1 MEIKG
6 ITYKEVEKEFKTLK
20 PDLLDDYEDYFSN
33 NSIFK
38 RWSLVHPNITMKTSI
53 KCDKICCN
61 ILQNK
66 IDEKIGVSQLLMTL
80 NKNE

>member
-1 MEIKG
+1 MKIPRKLSE
-6 ITYKEVEKEFKTLK
+6 EAKTTTNV
-20 PDLLDDYEDYFSN
+20 DDYEDYFSN

-38 RWSLVHPNITMKTSI
+38 RWSLVHPNINMKTYI

>member
-1 MEIKG
+1 MKIPRKLSE
-6 ITYKEVEKEFKTLK
+6 EAKTTTNV
-20 PDLLDDYEDYFSN
+20 DDYEDYFSN

-61 ILQNK
+61 ILENK

>member
-1 MEIKG
+1 MKIPRKLSE
-6 ITYKEVEKEFKTLK
+6 EAKTTTNV
-20 PDLLDDYEDYFSN
+20 DDYEDYFSN

>member
-1 MEIKG
+1 MKIPRKLSE
-6 ITYKEVEKEFKTLK
+6 EAKTTTNV
-20 PDLLDDYEDYFSN
+20 DDYEDYFSN

-80 NKNE
+80 NNIEKIK

>member
-1 MEIKG
+1 MKIPRKLSE
-6 ITYKEVEKEFKTLK
+6 EAKTTTNV
-20 PDLLDDYEDYFSN
+20 DDYENYFSN